1 MQPSPA
7 ESQEAAKEMESVKQV
22 VERHFKVYETKLAP
36 DSISFHCD
44 VDKSKLDEDFRS
56 LRTELGAMGYTPV
69 IVHQRGEYI
78 LTVGKLPK
86 ANPRGIWVNVILL
99 IATLATTVFAGMEL
113 WHSYMGR
120 SADSFL
126 SAETA
131 LMGALT
137 FALPLMVILGI
148 HEMSHYFAARRHGV
162 PASLP
167 FFIPAPLLFIGT
179 FGAFISIRGPIPD
192 RKSLFDLG
200 VAGPIAGFIAAIPV
214 ALLGMSLTASGA
226 APLPAETGGAI
237 SISMP
242 AIYQILGLFIPTQE
256 NVLMHPTAMAGWVG
270 FLVTAINLLP
280 AGSLD
285 GGHIARAI
293 FGPKARYATWAA
305 LIAMLLLGAFLYS
318 GWLIFAIFILL
329 LGTEHTPP
337 LNDITPISK
346 GRKVASLAVVAI
358 LVSCFAVV
366 PMEEIPTDYSFDA
379 DIMGGSHANVSRGM
393 NHTFDIAMHS
403 TGNINTTVLF
413 DIQPI
418 ALRGDLSLGL
428 KYRIGN
434 ATVNQSAQS
443 LEFALPVNE
452 TATAYLSIV
461 LSHTVLQSEELNGSI
476 LISAKDS
483 PDVKRELAITV
494 TEIAGN
500 YTYVISP
507 SSLTMGG
514 NQTAS
519 LQVNVTN
526 AYPYNLTLQITSL
539 APANWSAW
547 VYDTDPANATSRLNI
562 TVGADSNATFI
573 VEVRSPL
580 TVAAGGSV
588 TISIEF
594 MPPDSADMK
603 TADVTI
609 TTV

>member
-7 ESQEAAKEMESVKQV
+7 EPQEAAKGLETVKQI
-22 VERHFKVYETKLAP
+22 VERYFKVYETKIVP
-36 DSISFHCD
+36 DAISFHCD
-44 VDKSKLDEDFRS
+44 VDKAKLDENFRS
-56 LRTELGAMGYTPV
+56 LRKELGAMGYTPV
-69 IVHQRGEYI
+69 IVYQRGEYV
-78 LTVGKLPK
+78 LSVGKLPK

-99 IATLATTVFAGMEL
+99 IATIATTVFAGMEL

-120 SADSFL
+120 SVETFM

-137 FALPLMVILGI
+137 FAIPLMAILGI
-148 HEMSHYFAARRHGV
+148 HEMSHYFAAKRHGV

-192 RKSLFDLG
+192 RRSLFDLG

-214 ALLGMSLTASGA
+214 ALLGMSLTAAGA
-226 APLPAETGGAI
+226 APVPAETGGAI

-242 AIYQILGLFIPTQE
+242 AIYQLLGLFIPTQE

-305 LIAMLLLGAFLYS
+305 LIAMLLLGTFLYS

-346 GRKVASLAVVAI
+346 GRKAVSLAVVAI

-366 PMEEIPTDYSFDA
+366 PMEEIPADYSFDA
-379 DIMGGSHANVSRGM
+379 EIQGSSHANISRGM
-393 NHTFDIAMHS
+393 NHTFEIAMLS

-413 DIQPI
+413 DVQPI

-428 KYRIGN
+428 KYRTGN
-434 ATVNQSAQS
+434 STVNQSAQS
-443 LEFALPVNE
+443 LEFTIPVNE

-461 LSHTVLQSEELNGSI
+461 LSHTILQSEELNGSI
-476 LISAKDS
+476 LISAKDY
-483 PDVKRELAITV
+483 PDVRRELAINV

-500 YTYVISP
+500 YTYVLSP
-507 SSLTMGG
+507 SSLAMGG
-514 NQTAS
+514 NQTKS
-519 LQVNVTN
+519 LQVNITN
-526 AYPYNLTLQITSL
+526 AYPYNLTLQITAI

-562 TVGADSNATFI
+562 TVGADSNATFA

-580 TVAAGGSV
+580 TVTAGDSL
-588 TISIEF
+588 TITIEL

-603 TADVTI
+603 IANVQVS
-609 TTV
+609 TV